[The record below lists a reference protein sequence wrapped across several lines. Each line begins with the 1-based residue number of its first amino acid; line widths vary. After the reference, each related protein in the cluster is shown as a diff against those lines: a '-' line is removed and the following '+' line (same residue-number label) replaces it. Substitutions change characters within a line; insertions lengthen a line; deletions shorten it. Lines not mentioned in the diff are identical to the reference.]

1 MVKAGEDLFKEFYK
15 RQIVMKELG
24 LKGQEKLLNS
34 KVAVVG
40 LGGLGSASS
49 LYLAR
54 AGVGKLRL
62 IDKDKVEIHN
72 LHRQVLYTPKD
83 AGRLKTEAASE
94 RLKELNPFLK
104 VETFQESLNA
114 TNAERLLSGVN
125 CIVDGLDN
133 MQTRYILNR
142 TCVKLKIPYI
152 FGAAVGMEGNLS
164 VFTPP
169 ETPCLECILPNIDD
183 KNLPKCEVRGVLG
196 PTPGIIGT
204 MQAIETIKILTG
216 IGTPLKGKLMIC
228 DFSDTYIT
236 TIDIQKRE
244 NCPTCQTK

>member
-1 MVKAGEDLFKEFYK
+1 MDKSCKTSFKEFYK

-24 LKGQEKLLNS
+24 EKGQKRLLNS

-49 LYLAR
+49 IYLAR

-72 LHRQVLYTPKD
+72 LHRQVLYTYKD
-83 AGRLKTEAASE
+83 VGRLKTEAAAE
-94 RLKELNPFLK
+94 RLKELNPYLK
-104 VETFQESLNA
+104 VETFQETLNL
-114 TNAERLLSGVN
+114 TNAEHLLKGVD

-142 TCVKLKIPYI
+142 ASVKLKIPFI

-164 VFTPP
+164 VFNPP

-204 MQAIETIKILTG
+204 MQAMETIKILTG
-216 IGTPLKGKLMIC
+216 IGSPLKGKLMIF
-228 DFSDTYIT
+228 DFNDTYIT

-244 NCPTCQTK
+244 NCPTCQPK